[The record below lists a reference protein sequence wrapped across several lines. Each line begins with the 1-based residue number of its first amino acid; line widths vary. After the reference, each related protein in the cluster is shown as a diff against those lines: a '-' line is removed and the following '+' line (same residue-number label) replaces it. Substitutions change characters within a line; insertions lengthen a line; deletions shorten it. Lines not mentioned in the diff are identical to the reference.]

1 MWFATKAGAA
11 PDFVKQ
17 GAKLAD
23 MTVRSPPRRWFRSR
37 VEERA
42 EGRRLGARPA
52 TTQTTEKPVGLG
64 GVEAFS
70 REPNDGG
77 GKAAQGVGSRI
88 GELLLKQGVISSSD
102 LSVATN
108 RLRETGGALTTWI
121 VKLCGVPEAEL
132 LTVLQEEYHLPVVDP
147 AALDIAPEVID
158 VLPAVLAN
166 KYHIV
171 PVSLSRTTLTLAMAD
186 PSNLVA
192 INEVKFLTGFDVR
205 AAIGGPGSIEKAIE
219 RYYEHNVNYG
229 DVLSELGNEEM
240 EVIQSDEELDLKAL
254 EKATEEAP
262 VVKLVNALLTDAIKK
277 RASDIHIEPYERVLR
292 VRFRIDGVLYEI
304 MQPPV
309 KLRSAIIS
317 RIKVMAS
324 LDIAERR
331 LPQDGRIKVK
341 IGQGRE
347 MDLRVS
353 TLPTLF
359 GEKVVMR
366 LLDKGGVQLDLKTL
380 GFEPESL
387 DKFEDAIRRPYGMIL
402 VTGPTGS
409 GKTTTLYSALSELNK
424 ITTNISTAEDPV
436 EYNLVGINQLQVHE
450 DIGLNF
456 ASALR
461 AFLRQDPDVIMV
473 GEIRDFE
480 TAEIAVKSALTGH
493 LVLSTV
499 HTNDAPSTVN
509 RMLNMGIEPF
519 LIASSVNLIM
529 AQRLARVVCPKCRE
543 PHEIPASVMIDLGV
557 PEDQAKPITSYTGR
571 GCQNC
576 GNTGFRGR
584 TALYE
589 VMTMTDELRE
599 LILSGASSTELKRQ
613 AMADGMKTLRQ
624 SGVEKIVEGLTTVEE
639 VMRVSMAD

>member
-1 MWFATKAGAA
+1 MEAIARTPTPEQNGRAQ
-11 PDFVKQ
+11 PQ
-17 GAKLAD
+17 GA
-23 MTVRSPPRRWFRSR
+23 SSR
-37 VEERA
+37 V
-42 EGRRLGARPA
+42 G
-52 TTQTTEKPVGLG
+52 
-64 GVEAFS
+64 
-70 REPNDGG
+70 D
-77 GKAAQGVGSRI
+77 
-88 GELLLKQGVISSSD
+88 LLLKQGVISAAD
-102 LSVATN
+102 LRVALG
-108 RLRETGGALTTWI
+108 RLRESGGAVTTYV
-121 VKLCGVPEAEL
+121 VKHCGVSEAEL

-147 AALDIAPEVID
+147 SALDIPPEVID

-171 PVSLSRTTLTLAMAD
+171 PVSLSRSTLTLAMAD

-205 AAIGGPGSIEKAIE
+205 AAIAGPLSIERSIE
-219 RYYEHNVNYG
+219 RYYDRALSYG
-229 DVLSELGNEEM
+229 DVLSQFGNEEID
-240 EVIQSDEELDLKAL
+240 VVRTEEDVDLQQL

-277 RASDIHIEPYERVLR
+277 RASDIHVEPYERVLR
-292 VRFRIDGVLYEI
+292 VRFRVDGVLHEI
-304 MQPPV
+304 MQPPL
-309 KLRSAIIS
+309 KLKNAMIS
-317 RIKVMAS
+317 RIKIMSS

-341 IGQGRE
+341 LAHGHE

-366 LLDKGGVQLDLKTL
+366 LLDKSHVQLDVNKL
-380 GFEPESL
+380 GFDQRSIELFRS
-387 DKFEDAIRRPYGMIL
+387 AINKPYGMIL

-409 GKTTTLYSALSELNK
+409 GKTTTLYAALNELNK
-424 ITTNISTAEDPV
+424 IGTNISTAEDPV
-436 EYNLVGINQLQVHE
+436 EYNMVGVNQLQVHD

-456 ASALR
+456 ATALR
-461 AFLRQDPDVIMV
+461 AFLRQDPDIIMV

-480 TAEIAVKSALTGH
+480 TAEIAVKAALTGH

-499 HTNDAPSTVN
+499 HTNDAPSTIN

-543 PHEIPASVMIDLGV
+543 AHEVPAHTMIELGV
-557 PEDQAKPITSYTGR
+557 PEDQAKPITAYRGS
-571 GCQNC
+571 GCQHC
-576 GNTGFRGR
+576 GGTGFRGR

-589 VMTMTDELRE
+589 MMGMTDPLRE
-599 LILSGASSTELKRQ
+599 LILSGASAIELKRQ
-613 AMADGMKTLRQ
+613 AIADGMKTLRQ
-624 SGVEKIVEGLTTVEE
+624 SGIEKVADGVTSIEE
-639 VMRVSMAD
+639 VMRVTMND